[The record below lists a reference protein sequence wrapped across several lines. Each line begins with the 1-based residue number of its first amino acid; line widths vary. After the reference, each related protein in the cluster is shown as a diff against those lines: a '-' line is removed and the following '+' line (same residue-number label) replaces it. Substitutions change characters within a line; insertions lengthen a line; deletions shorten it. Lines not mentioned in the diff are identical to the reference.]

1 MSKSDGAAGGSTG
14 QSETTLDQVDL
25 KILSQFREAGRISMS
40 ALADSVGVS
49 RATAYTRVEALVHS
63 GVITGFSARVDPR
76 RTGLG
81 ICALVFVTVRP
92 QTWTS
97 FRRRVLEMTQIEYCA
112 VTTGQHDAMLL
123 IRARDVA
130 EVHEFVTNRLSVLPE
145 IRAVET
151 VLVLDEVVDRP
162 YLLPQDIPTDA
173 AAVPQIGMTRF
184 IRAPETHVGIDTDG

>member
-1 MSKSDGAAGGSTG
+1 MSKTEGIRGRSTG
-14 QSETTLDQVDL
+14 QSDTAIDDVDL
-25 KILSQFREAGRISMS
+25 KILSTLREAGRISMS

-49 RATAYTRVEALVHS
+49 RATAYTRVESLVDS
-63 GVITGFSARVDPR
+63 GVVTGFSARVDSR

-92 QTWTS
+92 QTWPA

-123 IRARDVA
+123 IRSRDVA
-130 EVHEFVTNRLSVLPE
+130 EVHEFVTNTLSVLPE
-145 IRAVET
+145 IRALET

-162 YLLPQDIPTDA
+162 YLLPEDIPADA
-173 AAVPQIGMTRF
+173 AAVAQIGMTRF
-184 IRAPETHVGIDTDG
+184 IRAPETHVGIETDG